1 MYSVWGLQSFFFST
15 YALLPLNKALGLI
28 ELESL
33 RIPHL
38 VESYN
43 EHILSEASS
52 WPNANCSCLWANVNK
67 NTTVGAGH
75 WCDTGLVLSR
85 GSKEATMSMTSSESF
100 YVEKSTHSK
109 HPIRKMQ
116 CLSFHQM
123 LLYISDFLA
132 CIELFVVD
140 GIARGEKSLNLVL
153 CLFFISL
160 RVASILTYLSCLKA
174 V

>member
-1 MYSVWGLQSFFFST
+1 
-15 YALLPLNKALGLI
+15 
-28 ELESL
+28 
-33 RIPHL
+33 
-38 VESYN
+38 
-43 EHILSEASS
+43 
-52 WPNANCSCLWANVNK
+52 
-67 NTTVGAGH
+67 
-75 WCDTGLVLSR
+75 
-85 GSKEATMSMTSSESF
+85 MSMTSSESF

-109 HPIRKMQ
+109 HPIRNTV
-116 CLSFHQM
+116 SEFSSNAA
-123 LLYISDFLA
+123 LYIPDFLA

>member
-1 MYSVWGLQSFFFST
+1 MEFLSNVFSLGFAEFFFST
-15 YALLPLNKALGLI
+15 YALLPLNKALRLI

-52 WPNANCSCLWANVNK
+52 WPNANYSGLWANVNK

-85 GSKEATMSMTSSESF
+85 GSKSLQEATMSMTSSESF

-116 CLSFHQM
+116 CLKFSSNAAIYFRLPCM
-123 LLYISDFLA
+123 Y
-132 CIELFVVD
+132 
-140 GIARGEKSLNLVL
+140 
-153 CLFFISL
+153 
-160 RVASILTYLSCLKA
+160 
-174 V
+174 